1 MLVFPWIFDI
11 LSHQLISK
19 FNFLYSFKKLFDYLI
34 TTIRVFSRVMPL
46 TTVVFLRE
54 LLVSSFDEE
63 AI

>member
-1 MLVFPWIFDI
+1 MFPWIFDI

-19 FNFLYSFKKLFDYLI
+19 FNFLRSFKNLFDYLVR
-34 TTIRVFSRVMPL
+34 TIEVFSRVVPL

-54 LLVSSFDEE
+54 LLVSLFDEE

>member
-1 MLVFPWIFDI
+1 MFPWIFDI

-19 FNFLYSFKKLFDYLI
+19 FNFLCSFKKLFDYLVR
-34 TTIRVFSRVMPL
+34 TIEVFSRAVPL

-54 LLVSSFDEE
+54 LLVSLFDEE

>member
-1 MLVFPWIFDI
+1 MFPWIFDI

-34 TTIRVFSRVMPL
+34 TTIRVFSRVVPLTL

>member
-1 MLVFPWIFDI
+1 MFPWIFDI
-11 LSHQLISK
+11 FSHQLISK

-34 TTIRVFSRVMPL
+34 TTIRVFSRVVPL